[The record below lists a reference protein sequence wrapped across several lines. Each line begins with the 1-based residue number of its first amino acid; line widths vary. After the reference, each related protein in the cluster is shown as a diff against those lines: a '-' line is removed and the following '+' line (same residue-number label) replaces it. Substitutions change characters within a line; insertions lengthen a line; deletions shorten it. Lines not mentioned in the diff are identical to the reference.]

1 MSSILEWIRIN
12 IQKDITI
19 EELAKKFNYNN
30 DHLSRLFKKHL
41 GVSALKYIN
50 GMKILKAKEMLSL
63 SEKNVKEISY
73 LLGFKDE
80 KYFMKLFKRYE
91 NLTPSEYR
99 QAYHKTH
106 LNKGDLPQSNG
117 QTYCN

>member
-1 MSSILEWIRIN
+1 
-12 IQKDITI
+12 
-19 EELAKKFNYNN
+19 
-30 DHLSRLFKKHL
+30 
-41 GVSALKYIN
+41 
-50 GMKILKAKEMLSL
+50 MKIVKAKEMLSL